1 MEYDTIPAECP
12 DESNGSLT
20 IYPSGGTMPY
30 SINGGMSWEFLD
42 LSPGEFIINLVDGHG
57 CIFTDTVIIGAVH
70 QSCLIIPNAFT
81 PNGDGAND
89 VWRLDEDDN
98 GSDMYLYP
106 DAELTIINRW
116 GEVVYFSNNV
126 ANEPWDGTYKGRE
139 LPIDSYYYMLDLK
152 NGDPVTTGNVTIRR

>member
-1 MEYDTIPAECP
+1 MILYQP
-12 DESNGSLT
+12 SVLT
-20 IYPSGGTMPY
+20 RATDHWFFT
-30 SINGGMSWEFLD
+30 INGGVSWEFEGLG
-42 LSPGEFIINLVDGHG
+42 SGPFVINLIDAQN
-57 CIFTDTVIIGAVH
+57 CIYVDTVIIGAIH
-70 QSCLIIPNAFT
+70 QSCLDIPNAFT

-116 GEVVYFSNNV
+116 GEIIYFSSDV
-126 ANEPWDGTYKGRE
+126 ANEPWDGMYKGRD

-152 NGDPVTTGNVTIRR
+152 NGDSVITGNVTIIR